1 LTTPD
6 RKPGAE
12 PALSR
17 VSVRLLEKDYQFAC
31 APEERAHLLD
41 CAEFLNSRMREIRDS
56 GKVVGLDR
64 VAVMAA
70 LNITDE
76 LLKLRLR
83 GGDVDGSL
91 AERMKSMREK
101 VEGALQDSRQMT
113 ID

>member
-1 LTTPD
+1 MTTAD
-6 RKPGAE
+6 RKPAPE
-12 PALSR
+12 PTLSR

-41 CAEFLNSRMREIRDS
+41 CAEFLNARMREIRDS

-83 GGDVDGSL
+83 GGDSDGSL
-91 AERMKSMREK
+91 AERMKSLREK

>member
-1 LTTPD
+1 MSNTAP
-6 RKPGAE
+6 KPPTEA
-12 PALSR
+12 PVSR

-41 CAEFLNSRMREIRDS
+41 CGEFLNNRMREIRDS

-76 LLKLRLR
+76 LLKLKAR
-83 GGDVDGSL
+83 GTDTDGTLTDRVKSL
-91 AERMKSMREK
+91 REK
-101 VEGALQDSRQMT
+101 VEGALQESRQMT